1 MTEPQLAPDSLVARI
16 IAELQANPDAQRMLL
31 RALLTNEFLGMPARL
46 DAIEKDIKELKADV
60 AQLKEDVAVLKED
73 VVVLKTD
80 VAHLKGSDMETRFF
94 RRISGR
100 LYQRLRLRRA
110 TIMNSPL
117 HGPSTEFS
125 DIVADAEEKGVIT
138 EEQYDRIFDTDFVI
152 RAHHRDTG
160 DLVWVVVETSY
171 TVGESDITRV
181 RQSADYMKLVV
192 NQDVMPVVSGQSIDP
207 RDLARA
213 ETAGVRYVE
222 VQ

>member
-1 MTEPQLAPDSLVARI
+1 MATEPQLDPQSLVARI
-16 IAELQANPDAQRMLL
+16 IAELQANPEAQQLLL

-46 DAIEKDIKELKADV
+46 DAIEKDIAEMKVDV
-60 AQLKEDVAVLKED
+60 AQLK
-73 VVVLKTD
+73 TD
-80 VAHLKGSDMETRFF
+80 VAYLKGSDMENRFF
-94 RRISGR
+94 RQISGR

-117 HGPSTEFS
+117 QGPSTEFS
-125 DIVADAEEKGVIT
+125 NIVADAEEGGVIT

-152 RAHHRDTG
+152 RAHYRDTG
-160 DLVWVVVETSY
+160 DLIWVVVETSY

-192 NQDVMPVVSGQSIDP
+192 NRDVMPVVAGQSIDP

-213 ETAGVRYVE
+213 EAAGVRYIRVADNN
-222 VQ
+222 